1 MSEILHI
8 NTEQARHDPETAFS
22 SPAELAASNGLNRGQ
37 KIATLE
43 RWAQQILDRLRAG
56 SEGMPTH
63 RTSPADIATLEAI
76 NVELARLKSGAD
88 TPSA

>member
-8 NTEQARHDPETAFS
+8 NTEQARHDPETAFG
-22 SPAELAASNGLNRGQ
+22 SPAELVASNGLNRGQ

-43 RWAQQILDRLRAG
+43 RWAQQVLDRLRAG

-76 NVELARLKSGAD
+76 NAELAKLKGQGES
-88 TPSA
+88 PSV